1 MKKILTFVLLI
12 FIASVFWGCN
22 ASPEFSLMVPAGS
35 PALAQLYVQAD
46 DAHYSVDIINGSDPL
61 IAAFS
66 SQSHDVIFA
75 PTNLGAKLYNA
86 GSSDYL
92 FAGTIVWGNYYLVGK
107 GQPSFTLES
116 LAGKKIIVFGKNS
129 TSDLIMKYILAENDL
144 SVTIEYVDAVATASA
159 VFLADQSLIILSAE
173 PSLSVLSSKVTD
185 LQIIDL
191 QAEYQKITGSDS
203 YPQAGVFV
211 RPDLEKA
218 DVTNFLKDL
227 ADSIEQVNTD
237 PDEAAALATE
247 FDYGFAET
255 VLVSAIGNSHLHF
268 VSAADSQD
276 ALEAYFTMIL
286 AGNAAQVGGKLPDQA
301 FYFMP

>member
-1 MKKILTFVLLI
+1 MKKIVTFLLTVVISGLL
-12 FIASVFWGCN
+12 AGCS

-46 DAHYSVDIINGSDPL
+46 DAHYTVDVINGSDPL
-61 IAAFS
+61 IAAFAS
-66 SQSHDVIFA
+66 ESHDVIFA

-116 LAGKKIIVFGKNS
+116 LAGKTIVVFGQNS
-129 TSDLIMKYILAENDL
+129 SSDLILKYILAENDL

-159 VFLADQSLIILSAE
+159 AFLVDQSLIILSAE

-218 DVTNFLKDL
+218 DITNFLKDL
-227 ADSIEQVNTD
+227 ADSIEQVNADPEEAAGLATD
-237 PDEAAALATE
+237 FNYGFDEA
-247 FDYGFAET
+247 
-255 VLVSAIGNSHLHF
+255 VLVSAIANSHLQF